1 MDVEIPVLAGYL
13 NVPTQTGFS
22 LNRISKK
29 KSCSRYCLLFKASRH
44 GIARLEICENKD
56 DKNPKI
62 FTLENCVKI
71 TQEPPPANL
80 IQIVKRNGQ
89 LTLNT
94 NSDEELKDWVTA
106 LQMVA
111 FCDISGMHAAHG
123 AIEEDNDL
131 YCSSFDGLF
140 IITLIPSEASIR
152 CNIEPRTYML
162 QMTPTELQL
171 KSEDLNVTIAM
182 WPYRFIRKYGYRD
195 GKFTFEAGRKCTT
208 GEGVFTLDH
217 TNPQELFRCMSAKMK
232 SMKKLISGDSLSSI
246 ECNENQFSAA
256 AGMEPGSRSP
266 LPPSPSSNPHG
277 GEFEINS
284 TQSCISLRGF
294 ISSND
299 SLNNFSS
306 NGSGSGSV
314 SVSLSVP
321 STQSLSQIKHIPN
334 KPPRKLPSPLD
345 KLQGAN
351 VAAAAAAA
359 AAATAASTIAANQT
373 QCDNHNNKYKNLV
386 KYEPVAI
393 TTSSASDANNSK
405 NSGCSAVILKPSSPA
420 PDLLH
425 HHHHPPDLPLRNES
439 CAGGGGGNSNSN
451 SSKLLAVERD
461 YECIENITDAWKTRG
476 VGDVRHCERIPD
488 TEFVRQRSHA
498 KRKDATNG
506 GSGNTGSTT
515 PKIIDIDIG
524 EGGAGAADGNY
535 DRLDFLSP
543 NNKTSSGYKTIV
555 NLNLPANRLH
565 RCSPPPPNEY
575 EMIASP
581 DTESFRKADDSHLGY
596 GILRKS
602 SNNSNSNNTASNTSN
617 SNNNTSNTNN
627 NNLNSSNNSTV
638 PANNI
643 NSINLAADICVAR
656 GVATPPTTSTAAAAA
671 GGAGVTTATTA
682 SNIEAA
688 LDHRSYNGLNY
699 TMVSKPKRV

>member
-29 KSCSRYCLLFKASRH
+29 KPCSRYCLLFKASRH
-44 GIARLEICENKD
+44 GIARLEMCENKD

-71 TQEPPPANL
+71 TQDPPPDKL
-80 IQIVKRNGQ
+80 IHIVKHNGT
-89 LTLNT
+89 LTVNT
-94 NSDEELKDWVTA
+94 NSDEELKDWITA
-106 LQMVA
+106 LQTVA
-111 FCDISGMHAAHG
+111 FCDTAAGGHAVHGG

-140 IITLIPSEASIR
+140 MITLIPSEASIR
-152 CNIEPRTYML
+152 CSIEPKTYML

-217 TNPQELFRCMSAKMK
+217 TNPQEVFRCMSAKMK
-232 SMKKLISGDSLSSI
+232 SMKKLISGDSLSTI
-246 ECNENQFSAA
+246 ECGENQFSAA

-266 LPPSPSSNPHG
+266 LPPSPSSNPHA

-299 SLNNFSS
+299 SLNNFAAS
-306 NGSGSGSV
+306 NGSGGAAAAGGAGGGVVTSV
-314 SVSLSVP
+314 TLSVP
-321 STQSLSQIKHIPN
+321 PNSCSSSSSKHIPN
-334 KPPRKLPSPLD
+334 KPPRKLGGLVP
-345 KLQGAN
+345 
-351 VAAAAAAA
+351 
-359 AAATAASTIAANQT
+359 ASGPGSQNH
-373 QCDNHNNKYKNLV
+373 CDKYKNIV

-393 TTSSASDANNSK
+393 TTSSPSDANSK
-405 NSGCSAVILKPSSPA
+405 NGGGSGSSMVILKPPSPETTTSRSGSTSSISST
-420 PDLLH
+420 
-425 HHHHPPDLPLRNES
+425 PPDLPLRNES
-439 CAGGGGGNSNSN
+439 T
-451 SSKLLAVERD
+451 KPLLERD
-461 YECIENITDAWKTRG
+461 YECIENITEAWRTRG
-476 VGDVRHCERIPD
+476 VGDVRHCERIPPILCD
-488 TEFVRQRSHA
+488 TSDFVRSRSGST
-498 KRKDATNG
+498 RKDLASQSSVSN
-506 GSGNTGSTT
+506 T

-524 EGGAGAADGNY
+524 EGVTSPTLAVTSNNSVGVLMSSSDSNY

-555 NLNLPANRLH
+555 NVTLPGNRV

-575 EMIASP
+575 ELIASP

-596 GILRKS
+596 GVLRKS
-602 SNNSNSNNTASNTSN
+602 TSANNNN
-617 SNNNTSNTNN
+617 SNNNNN
-627 NNLNSSNNSTV
+627 IGISSNN
-638 PANNI
+638 
-643 NSINLAADICVAR
+643 NSN
-656 GVATPPTTSTAAAAA
+656 
-671 GGAGVTTATTA
+671 ATTNK
-682 SNIEAA
+682 SNNESA

-699 TMVSKPKRV
+699 TIVSKPKRV

>member
-29 KSCSRYCLLFKASRH
+29 KACSRYCLLFKASRH
-44 GIARLEICENKD
+44 GIARLEMCESKED
-56 DKNPKI
+56 RNPKI

-71 TQEPPPANL
+71 TQEPPPERL
-80 IQIVKRNGQ
+80 IHIVKRQ
-89 LTLNT
+89 ATLTLST
-94 NSDEELKDWVTA
+94 SSEEELKDWITA
-106 LQMVA
+106 LQTVA
-111 FCDISGMHAAHG
+111 FCDTSPSGGIG

-152 CNIEPRTYML
+152 CCIEPKTYML

-171 KSEDLNVTIAM
+171 KSEDLGATIAM

-217 TNPQELFRCMSAKMK
+217 TNPQEVFRCMSAKMK
-232 SMKKLISGDSLSSI
+232 SMKKLISGDSLSTL
-246 ECNENQFSAA
+246 ECGENQFSAA

-299 SLNNFSS
+299 SLNNFSAGGGAAS
-306 NGSGSGSV
+306 GATATGVGSTGGIT
-314 SVSLSVP
+314 LSVP
-321 STQSLSQIKHIPN
+321 ANSCSNSNSSNNNNNSISSSSKHIPN
-334 KPPRKLPSPLD
+334 KPPRKSPTTHCD
-345 KLQGAN
+345 KYRN
-351 VAAAAAAA
+351 
-359 AAATAASTIAANQT
+359 I
-373 QCDNHNNKYKNLV
+373 V

-393 TTSSASDANNSK
+393 TTISSPSATSDVNS
-405 NSGCSAVILKPSSPA
+405 SVILKPHEGESISLPETS
-420 PDLLH
+420 PDL
-425 HHHHPPDLPLRNES
+425 PPDLPLRNES
-439 CAGGGGGNSNSN
+439 A
-451 SSKLLAVERD
+451 SKAPPPERD
-461 YECIENITDAWKTRG
+461 YECIENITEAWRTRG
-476 VGDVRHCERIPD
+476 VGDVRHCERMPILCD
-488 TEFVRQRSHA
+488 TSEFVRQRSVS
-498 KRKDATNG
+498 KSTCG
-506 GSGNTGSTT
+506 GGQNT

-524 EGGAGAADGNY
+524 EGCASATAISESNY

-555 NLNLPANRLH
+555 NVTPGNRI

-575 EMIASP
+575 ELIASP
-581 DTESFRKADDSHLGY
+581 DTESFRKADDSHRGY
-596 GILRKS
+596 GVLRK
-602 SNNSNSNNTASNTSN
+602 AST
-617 SNNNTSNTNN
+617 TTNN
-627 NNLNSSNNSTV
+627 NNLGISNSNISSVGGGSSTT
-638 PANNI
+638 I
-643 NSINLAADICVAR
+643 
-656 GVATPPTTSTAAAAA
+656 
-671 GGAGVTTATTA
+671 TTATA
-682 SNIEAA
+682 NKSSLEAA
-688 LDHRSYNGLNY
+688 AIDHRSYNGLNY

>member
-29 KSCSRYCLLFKASRH
+29 KACSRYCLLFKASRH
-44 GIARLEICENKD
+44 GIARLEMCESKED
-56 DKNPKI
+56 RNPKI

-71 TQEPPPANL
+71 TQEPPPDRL
-80 IQIVKRNGQ
+80 IHIVKHHVT
-89 LTLNT
+89 LTLST
-94 NSDEELKDWVTA
+94 SSEEDLKDWITA
-106 LQMVA
+106 LQTVA
-111 FCDISGMHAAHG
+111 FCDTSPSGGIG

-152 CNIEPRTYML
+152 CCIEPKTYML

-171 KSEDLNVTIAM
+171 KSEDLGATIAM

-217 TNPQELFRCMSAKMK
+217 TNPQEVFRCMSAKMK
-232 SMKKLISGDSLSSI
+232 SMKKLISGDSLATL
-246 ECNENQFSAA
+246 ECGENQFSAA

-299 SLNNFSS
+299 SLNNFGGGTGAAVAAAAAASS
-306 NGSGSGSV
+306 AGGIT
-314 SVSLSVP
+314 LTVP
-321 STQSLSQIKHIPN
+321 SANSNSNCSSSSISSSSKHIPN
-334 KPPRKLPSPLD
+334 KPPRKLGGVSPTTQHCD
-345 KLQGAN
+345 KYRN
-351 VAAAAAAA
+351 
-359 AAATAASTIAANQT
+359 I
-373 QCDNHNNKYKNLV
+373 V

-393 TTSSASDANNSK
+393 TTISSPSAACDANS
-405 NSGCSAVILKPSSPA
+405 SVILKPLESGSESICQREPAEMMSP
-420 PDLLH
+420 DQ
-425 HHHHPPDLPLRNES
+425 PPDLPLRNES
-439 CAGGGGGNSNSN
+439 VA
-451 SSKLLAVERD
+451 KAPAPERD
-461 YECIENITDAWKTRG
+461 YECIENITEAWRTRG
-476 VGDVRHCERIPD
+476 VGDVRHCERMPILCD
-488 TEFVRQRSHA
+488 TSEFVRQRSV
-498 KRKDATNG
+498 
-506 GSGNTGSTT
+506 TGSST

-524 EGGAGAADGNY
+524 EGCCTSASTSLSESNY

-555 NLNLPANRLH
+555 NVTLPGSRG

-575 EMIASP
+575 ELIASP

-596 GILRKS
+596 GVLRK
-602 SNNSNSNNTASNTSN
+602 AST
-617 SNNNTSNTNN
+617 TTTTTTTNN
-627 NNLNSSNNSTV
+627 NNLGISNCNISGGSSNV
-638 PANNI
+638 
-643 NSINLAADICVAR
+643 
-656 GVATPPTTSTAAAAA
+656 TSNKSSLEAAA
-671 GGAGVTTATTA
+671 
-682 SNIEAA
+682 I
-688 LDHRSYNGLNY
+688 DHRSYNGLNY
-699 TMVSKPKRV
+699 TIVSKPKRV

>member
-29 KSCSRYCLLFKASRH
+29 KACNRYCLLFKASRH
-44 GIARLEICENKD
+44 GIARLEMCESKED
-56 DKNPKI
+56 RNPKI

-71 TQEPPPANL
+71 TQEPPPDRL
-80 IQIVKRNGQ
+80 IHIVKRHGT
-89 LTLNT
+89 LTLST
-94 NSDEELKDWVTA
+94 SSEEELKDWITA
-106 LQMVA
+106 LQTVA
-111 FCDISGMHAAHG
+111 FCDTSPSGGIGG

-152 CNIEPRTYML
+152 CSIEPKTYML

-171 KSEDLNVTIAM
+171 KSEDLGTTVAM

-217 TNPQELFRCMSAKMK
+217 TNPQDVFRCMSAKMK
-232 SMKKLISGDSLSSI
+232 SMKKLISGDSSTLSTL

-277 GEFEINS
+277 SVAGGEFEINS

-299 SLNNFSS
+299 SLNNFSGGTLS
-306 NGSGSGSV
+306 ATSVGTASAPSATGSV
-314 SVSLSVP
+314 TLSVP
-321 STQSLSQIKHIPN
+321 HSIPK
-334 KPPRKLPSPLD
+334 KPPRNLMGVSPTATTTPQHCD
-345 KLQGAN
+345 KYRN
-351 VAAAAAAA
+351 M
-359 AAATAASTIAANQT
+359 I
-373 QCDNHNNKYKNLV
+373 KYD
-386 KYEPVAI
+386 PVAI
-393 TTSSASDANNSK
+393 TTSSTSSAAATSDNNS
-405 NSGCSAVILKPSSPA
+405 SVILKPHVIDTDVSG
-420 PDLLH
+420 PDL
-425 HHHHPPDLPLRNES
+425 PPDLPLRNES
-439 CAGGGGGNSNSN
+439 KEA
-451 SSKLLAVERD
+451 APPPERD
-461 YECIENITDAWKTRG
+461 YECIENITEAWRTRG
-476 VGDVRHCERIPD
+476 VGDVRHCERMPILCD
-488 TEFVRQRSHA
+488 TTEFVRQRSI
-498 KRKDATNG
+498 TSG
-506 GSGNTGSTT
+506 GT

-524 EGGAGAADGNY
+524 EGLGNDAGAANAASDGNY

-555 NLNLPANRLH
+555 NVTLPGNRI

-575 EMIASP
+575 ELIASP

-596 GILRKS
+596 GVLRKS
-602 SNNSNSNNTASNTSN
+602 TGTNAANNNNNNSLGISNSNMES
-617 SNNNTSNTNN
+617 
-627 NNLNSSNNSTV
+627 
-638 PANNI
+638 
-643 NSINLAADICVAR
+643 
-656 GVATPPTTSTAAAAA
+656 AAATTTGTSMGIGTGTGASSAA
-671 GGAGVTTATTA
+671 
-682 SNIEAA
+682 I
-688 LDHRSYNGLNY
+688 DHRSYNGLNY
-699 TMVSKPKRV
+699 TIVSKPKRV

>member
-29 KSCSRYCLLFKASRH
+29 KAASRYCLLFKASRH

-71 TQEPPPANL
+71 TQEQTPSNL
-80 IQIVKRNGQ
+80 IQIVKRNGT

-94 NSDEELKDWVTA
+94 TTDEELKDWVTA
-106 LQMVA
+106 LQTVA
-111 FCDISGMHAAHG
+111 FCDNTVVHASHG

-217 TNPQELFRCMSAKMK
+217 SNPQEVFRCMSAKMK

-246 ECNENQFSAA
+246 ECGENHFSAA
-256 AGMEPGSRSP
+256 ACMEPGSRSP
-266 LPPSPSSNPHG
+266 LPPSPSNQHG

-299 SLNNFSS
+299 SLNNFAG
-306 NGSGSGSV
+306 NASGVGGNASSV
-314 SVSLSVP
+314 SVPPPLP
-321 STQSLSQIKHIPN
+321 PQLKHIPN
-334 KPPRKLPSPLD
+334 KPPRKLPAPLD
-345 KLQGAN
+345 KLSVGS
-351 VAAAAAAA
+351 
-359 AAATAASTIAANQT
+359 ASSPAGQIL
-373 QCDNHNNKYKNLV
+373 CDKFKNIV

-393 TTSSASDANNSK
+393 TTSSPSDANNK
-405 NSGCSAVILKPSSPA
+405 NSGSAVMLQPPSPEMTSRSSSSNTNHAAHPA
-420 PDLLH
+420 N
-425 HHHHPPDLPLRNES
+425 PPDLPLRNES
-439 CAGGGGGNSNSN
+439 A
-451 SSKLLAVERD
+451 KTMLERD

-476 VGDVRHCERIPD
+476 VGDVKHCERIPQILCEN
-488 TEFVRQRSHA
+488 EFVRQRSQSQRD
-498 KRKDATNG
+498 KRKEVPTPPTN
-506 GSGNTGSTT
+506 TT

-524 EGGAGAADGNY
+524 EGSVGVGVGVGVVSVGAAATAADSTY
-535 DRLDFLSP
+535 DRLDFFSP

-555 NLNLPANRLH
+555 NVTPPNNRL

-575 EMIASP
+575 ELIASP

-596 GILRKS
+596 GVLRKS
-602 SNNSNSNNTASNTSN
+602 ISSNTTTTTASSSSS
-617 SNNNTSNTNN
+617 SNNNNNNVTATIGISSNN
-627 NNLNSSNNSTV
+627 NNATESMFPTRTMVSNCT
-638 PANNI
+638 
-643 NSINLAADICVAR
+643 
-656 GVATPPTTSTAAAAA
+656 TPTTPT
-671 GGAGVTTATTA
+671 
-682 SNIEAA
+682 SNKSNDHS

-699 TMVSKPKRV
+699 TIVSKPKRV

>member
-44 GIARLEICENKD
+44 GIARLELGENKD

-71 TQEPPPANL
+71 TQEAPPAQL
-80 IQIVKRNGQ
+80 IHIVKRNGQ

-106 LQMVA
+106 LQTVA
-111 FCDISGMHAAHG
+111 FCDNSGLHAAHG

-152 CNIEPRTYML
+152 CNIEPKTYML

-217 TNPQELFRCMSAKMK
+217 TNPQEVFRCMSAKMK

-246 ECNENQFSAA
+246 ECGENQFSAA
-256 AGMEPGSRSP
+256 ACMEPGSRSP
-266 LPPSPSSNPHG
+266 LPPSPSSNAVV

-284 TQSCISLRGF
+284 TQSCISLHGF

-299 SLNNFSS
+299 SLNNFSANS
-306 NGSGSGSV
+306 IN
-314 SVSLSVP
+314 LSVP
-321 STQSLSQIKHIPN
+321 TKHIPS
-334 KPPRKLPSPLD
+334 KPPRKLPTALD
-345 KLQGAN
+345 QPSNCNNSSSSKSQ
-351 VAAAAAAA
+351 
-359 AAATAASTIAANQT
+359 Q
-373 QCDNHNNKYKNLV
+373 QQQPCDKFKHIV

-393 TTSSASDANNSK
+393 TTSSTSDANSK
-405 NSGCSAVILKPSSPA
+405 NNGGGGSAVILKPSPSPE
-420 PDLLH
+420 PQLP
-425 HHHHPPDLPLRNES
+425 PPDLPLRNES
-439 CAGGGGGNSNSN
+439 C
-451 SSKLLAVERD
+451 SKLPLERD
-461 YECIENITDAWKTRG
+461 YECIENITEAWKTRG
-476 VGDVRHCERIPD
+476 VGDVRHCERIPSVAD
-488 TEFVRQRSHA
+488 NDFVRQRSLS
-498 KRKDATNG
+498 KRKEQQQQQSSN
-506 GSGNTGSTT
+506 SSPNT

-524 EGGAGAADGNY
+524 EGAAPAAEANY

-555 NLNLPANRLH
+555 NVTLPNRL

-575 EMIASP
+575 ELIASP

-596 GILRKS
+596 GILR
-602 SNNSNSNNTASNTSN
+602 
-617 SNNNTSNTNN
+617 
-627 NNLNSSNNSTV
+627 
-638 PANNI
+638 
-643 NSINLAADICVAR
+643 
-656 GVATPPTTSTAAAAA
+656 
-671 GGAGVTTATTA
+671 
-682 SNIEAA
+682 
-688 LDHRSYNGLNY
+688 
-699 TMVSKPKRV
+699 

>member
-80 IQIVKRNGQ
+80 IQIVKRNVQ

-106 LQMVA
+106 LQTVA
-111 FCDISGMHAAHG
+111 FCDNSGLHAAHG

-195 GKFTFEAGRKCTT
+195 GKFQFEAGRKCTT

-217 TNPQELFRCMSAKMK
+217 TNPQEVFRCMSAKMK

-246 ECNENQFSAA
+246 ECVENQFSAA
-256 AGMEPGSRSP
+256 ACMEPGSRSP
-266 LPPSPSSNPHG
+266 LPPSPSGNPHA
-277 GEFEINS
+277 GEFEMNS

-299 SLNNFSS
+299 SLNNFSA
-306 NGSGSGSV
+306 NGSANSI
-314 SVSLSVP
+314 SLSVP
-321 STQSLSQIKHIPN
+321 SQAAGKHIPN
-334 KPPRKLPSPLD
+334 KPPRKLPTPLE
-345 KLQGAN
+345 KLNMGPAAA
-351 VAAAAAAA
+351 VAAAALPAP
-359 AAATAASTIAANQT
+359 ATVLPGTIT
-373 QCDNHNNKYKNLV
+373 QCDKYKNLL

-393 TTSSASDANNSK
+393 TTSSPSDANGKS
-405 NSGCSAVILKPSSPA
+405 SGSAVILKPASPDPLRAVAGGGSSVGGGS
-420 PDLLH
+420 
-425 HHHHPPDLPLRNES
+425 PPDLPLRNES
-439 CAGGGGGNSNSN
+439 CCN
-451 SSKLLAVERD
+451 KLALERD
-461 YECIENITDAWKTRG
+461 YESIENITEAWKTRG
-476 VGDVRHCERIPD
+476 VGDVRHCERIPSAISCD
-488 TEFVRQRSHA
+488 SDFVRQRSQSQRD
-498 KRKDATNG
+498 KRKDLSTSGAT
-506 GSGNTGSTT
+506 SGNST

-524 EGGAGAADGNY
+524 EGVGVLVSPDANY

-555 NLNLPANRLH
+555 NVTLPANRM

-575 EMIASP
+575 ELIASP

-596 GILRKS
+596 GVLRKAATTN
-602 SNNSNSNNTASNTSN
+602 NNSNSNSSI
-617 SNNNTSNTNN
+617 NNN
-627 NNLNSSNNSTV
+627 SSSSSSLTG
-638 PANNI
+638 
-643 NSINLAADICVAR
+643 LC
-656 GVATPPTTSTAAAAA
+656 ATPTTNL
-671 GGAGVTTATTA
+671 G
-682 SNIEAA
+682 NDAA
-688 LDHRSYNGLNY
+688 LDHRNYNGLNY
-699 TMVSKPKRV
+699 TIVSKPKRV

>member
-29 KSCSRYCLLFKASRH
+29 KACSRYCLLFKASRH
-44 GIARLEICENKD
+44 GIARLEMCESKED
-56 DKNPKI
+56 RNPKI

-71 TQEPPPANL
+71 TQEPPPDRL
-80 IQIVKRNGQ
+80 IHIVKHHVT
-89 LTLNT
+89 LTLST
-94 NSDEELKDWVTA
+94 SSEEDLKDWITA
-106 LQMVA
+106 LQTVA
-111 FCDISGMHAAHG
+111 FCDTSPSGGIG

-152 CNIEPRTYML
+152 CCIEPKTYML

-171 KSEDLNVTIAM
+171 KSEDLGATIAM

-217 TNPQELFRCMSAKMK
+217 TNPQEVFRCMSAKMK
-232 SMKKLISGDSLSSI
+232 SMKKLISGDSLGTL
-246 ECNENQFSAA
+246 ECGENQFSAA

-299 SLNNFSS
+299 SLNNFSAGGAGTGATPGGGGGGGAGAGGVG
-306 NGSGSGSV
+306 NAGGIT
-314 SVSLSVP
+314 LSVP
-321 STQSLSQIKHIPN
+321 ANSNSSKHIPN
-334 KPPRKLPSPLD
+334 KPPRKPGGVSPTTHCD
-345 KLQGAN
+345 KYRN
-351 VAAAAAAA
+351 
-359 AAATAASTIAANQT
+359 I
-373 QCDNHNNKYKNLV
+373 V

-393 TTSSASDANNSK
+393 TTISSPSATADVNS
-405 NSGCSAVILKPSSPA
+405 SVILKPLEGESICQPEMS
-420 PDLLH
+420 PDL
-425 HHHHPPDLPLRNES
+425 PPDLPLRNES
-439 CAGGGGGNSNSN
+439 A
-451 SSKLLAVERD
+451 SKAPPPERD
-461 YECIENITDAWKTRG
+461 YECIENITEAWRTRG
-476 VGDVRHCERIPD
+476 VGDVRHCERMPILCD
-488 TEFVRQRSHA
+488 TSEFVRQRSVT
-498 KRKDATNG
+498 KSSSSSG
-506 GSGNTGSTT
+506 GQNT

-524 EGGAGAADGNY
+524 EGCASVTSLPDSNY

-555 NLNLPANRLH
+555 NVTLPGNRN
-565 RCSPPPPNEY
+565 PPPPNEY
-575 EMIASP
+575 ELIASP

-596 GILRKS
+596 GVLRKAS
-602 SNNSNSNNTASNTSN
+602 ST
-617 SNNNTSNTNN
+617 TNN
-627 NNLNSSNNSTV
+627 NNLGISNCNISGGSSSITNAT
-638 PANNI
+638 ANK
-643 NSINLAADICVAR
+643 SNLD
-656 GVATPPTTSTAAAAA
+656 TAA
-671 GGAGVTTATTA
+671 
-682 SNIEAA
+682 I
-688 LDHRSYNGLNY
+688 DHRSYNGLNY
-699 TMVSKPKRV
+699 TIVSKPKRV

>member
-29 KSCSRYCLLFKASRH
+29 KACSRYCLLFKASRH
-44 GIARLEICENKD
+44 GIARLEMCESKED
-56 DKNPKI
+56 RNPKI

-71 TQEPPPANL
+71 TQEPPPDRL
-80 IQIVKRNGQ
+80 IHIVKRHVN
-89 LTLNT
+89 LTLST
-94 NSDEELKDWVTA
+94 SSEEELKDWITA
-106 LQMVA
+106 LQTVA
-111 FCDISGMHAAHG
+111 FCDTSQSVGIG

-152 CNIEPRTYML
+152 CCIEPKTYML

-171 KSEDLNVTIAM
+171 KSEDMGAIIAM

-217 TNPQELFRCMSAKMK
+217 TNPQEVFRCMSAKMK
-232 SMKKLISGDSLSSI
+232 SMKKLISGDSLSTL
-246 ECNENQFSAA
+246 ECGENQFSAA

-299 SLNNFSS
+299 SLNNFSA
-306 NGSGSGSV
+306 GGSV
-314 SVSLSVP
+314 GTGATAGGGGNSSGGITLSVP
-321 STQSLSQIKHIPN
+321 ANSSNSTNSKHIPN
-334 KPPRKLPSPLD
+334 KPPRKPGGVSPTTHCD
-345 KLQGAN
+345 KYRN
-351 VAAAAAAA
+351 V
-359 AAATAASTIAANQT
+359 
-373 QCDNHNNKYKNLV
+373 V

-393 TTSSASDANNSK
+393 TTISSPSATSDVNS
-405 NSGCSAVILKPSSPA
+405 SVILKPLEGEPINLPDIA
-420 PDLLH
+420 PDL
-425 HHHHPPDLPLRNES
+425 PPDLPLRNES
-439 CAGGGGGNSNSN
+439 AP
-451 SSKLLAVERD
+451 KAPPPERD
-461 YECIENITDAWKTRG
+461 YECIENITEAWRTRG
-476 VGDVRHCERIPD
+476 VGDVRHCERMPILCD
-488 TEFVRQRSHA
+488 TSEFVRQRSVT
-498 KRKDATNG
+498 K
-506 GSGNTGSTT
+506 STCSVPNT

-524 EGGAGAADGNY
+524 EGCTSATSIGDSNY

-555 NLNLPANRLH
+555 NVTLPGNRN
-565 RCSPPPPNEY
+565 RCSSPNEY
-575 EMIASP
+575 ELIASP

-596 GILRKS
+596 GVLRKTS
-602 SNNSNSNNTASNTSN
+602 ST
-617 SNNNTSNTNN
+617 TNN
-627 NNLNSSNNSTV
+627 NNNLGISNSNISGGSG
-638 PANNI
+638 NI
-643 NSINLAADICVAR
+643 NNATANKSNLD
-656 GVATPPTTSTAAAAA
+656 AAA
-671 GGAGVTTATTA
+671 
-682 SNIEAA
+682 I
-688 LDHRSYNGLNY
+688 DHRSYNGLNY
-699 TMVSKPKRV
+699 TIVSKPKRV

>member
-29 KSCSRYCLLFKASRH
+29 KACSRYCLLFKASRH
-44 GIARLEICENKD
+44 GIARLEMCESKED
-56 DKNPKI
+56 RNPKI

-71 TQEPPPANL
+71 TQEPPPERL
-80 IQIVKRNGQ
+80 IHIVKRHGT

-94 NSDEELKDWVTA
+94 GSEEELKDWITA
-106 LQMVA
+106 LQTVA
-111 FCDISGMHAAHG
+111 FCDTSPSGGIG

-152 CNIEPRTYML
+152 CCIEPKTYML

-171 KSEDLNVTIAM
+171 KSEDLGATIAM

-217 TNPQELFRCMSAKMK
+217 TNPQEVFRCMSAKMK
-232 SMKKLISGDSLSSI
+232 SMKKLISGDSLGSL
-246 ECNENQFSAA
+246 ECGENQFSAA

-284 TQSCISLRGF
+284 TQSGISLRGF

-299 SLNNFSS
+299 SLNNFSAAS
-306 NGSGSGSV
+306 GAGGAGGGGSTSV
-314 SVSLSVP
+314 GGTSITLSVP
-321 STQSLSQIKHIPN
+321 TGKHIPN
-334 KPPRKLPSPLD
+334 KPPRKLGASPTGQGTTNQQQQQQQLHCD
-345 KLQGAN
+345 KYRN
-351 VAAAAAAA
+351 
-359 AAATAASTIAANQT
+359 I
-373 QCDNHNNKYKNLV
+373 V

-393 TTSSASDANNSK
+393 TTSSPSASSDVNS
-405 NSGCSAVILKPSSPA
+405 SVILKPD
-420 PDLLH
+420 PDGEH
-425 HHHHPPDLPLRNES
+425 SAQDQPPDLPLRNES
-439 CAGGGGGNSNSN
+439 AGKS
-451 SSKLLAVERD
+451 AHPPERD
-461 YECIENITDAWKTRG
+461 YECIENITEAWRTRG
-476 VGDVRHCERIPD
+476 VGDVRHCERMPILCD
-488 TEFVRQRSHA
+488 TSEFVRQRSVPV
-498 KRKDATNG
+498 N
-506 GSGNTGSTT
+506 ST

-524 EGGAGAADGNY
+524 EGPGCGSSLVSAPSDSNY

-555 NLNLPANRLH
+555 NVTLPGNRL

-596 GILRKS
+596 GVLRKS
-602 SNNSNSNNTASNTSN
+602 STSNINNNNNNTLGISNSNISSSASS
-617 SNNNTSNTNN
+617 SSSSANN
-627 NNLNSSNNSTV
+627 NNNNNKSGNSND
-638 PANNI
+638 ANPQGI
-643 NSINLAADICVAR
+643 
-656 GVATPPTTSTAAAAA
+656 
-671 GGAGVTTATTA
+671 
-682 SNIEAA
+682 
-688 LDHRSYNGLNY
+688 DHRSYNGLNY
-699 TMVSKPKRV
+699 TIVSKPKRV

>member
-29 KSCSRYCLLFKASRH
+29 KACNRYCLLFKASRH
-44 GIARLEICENKD
+44 GIARLEMCESKED
-56 DKNPKI
+56 RNPKI

-71 TQEPPPANL
+71 TQEPPPDRL
-80 IQIVKRNGQ
+80 IHIVKRHGT
-89 LTLNT
+89 LTLST
-94 NSDEELKDWVTA
+94 SSEEELKDWITA
-106 LQMVA
+106 LQTVA
-111 FCDISGMHAAHG
+111 FCDTSPSGGIGG

-152 CNIEPRTYML
+152 CNIEPKTYML

-171 KSEDLNVTIAM
+171 KSKDLGATVAM

-217 TNPQELFRCMSAKMK
+217 TNPQDVFRCMSAKMK
-232 SMKKLISGDSLSSI
+232 SMKKLISGDSSTLSTL

-277 GEFEINS
+277 SVGGGEFEINS

-299 SLNNFSS
+299 SLNNFSGGTLS
-306 NGSGSGSV
+306 STTAGTASAPSAPGSV
-314 SVSLSVP
+314 VTLSVP
-321 STQSLSQIKHIPN
+321 HSIPK
-334 KPPRKLPSPLD
+334 KPPRNLMGVSPTTTTTPQHCD
-345 KLQGAN
+345 KYRN
-351 VAAAAAAA
+351 M
-359 AAATAASTIAANQT
+359 
-373 QCDNHNNKYKNLV
+373 V

-393 TTSSASDANNSK
+393 TTSSAAATNTSDNNS
-405 NSGCSAVILKPSSPA
+405 SVILKPHIDTDVSG
-420 PDLLH
+420 PDL
-425 HHHHPPDLPLRNES
+425 PPDLPLRNES
-439 CAGGGGGNSNSN
+439 KEA
-451 SSKLLAVERD
+451 APPPERD
-461 YECIENITDAWKTRG
+461 YECIENITEAWRTRG
-476 VGDVRHCERIPD
+476 VGDVRHCERMPILCD
-488 TEFVRQRSHA
+488 TTEFVRQRSI
-498 KRKDATNG
+498 TS
-506 GSGNTGSTT
+506 SGT

-524 EGGAGAADGNY
+524 EGIGNDAVVANASSDGNY

-555 NLNLPANRLH
+555 NVTLPGNRI

-575 EMIASP
+575 ELIASP

-596 GILRKS
+596 GVLRKS
-602 SNNSNSNNTASNTSN
+602 TGTV
-617 SNNNTSNTNN
+617 NNNNN
-627 NNLNSSNNSTV
+627 NNLGISNSNMES
-638 PANNI
+638 
-643 NSINLAADICVAR
+643 
-656 GVATPPTTSTAAAAA
+656 
-671 GGAGVTTATTA
+671 ATTTGTGMGMGTGTGGTSA
-682 SNIEAA
+682 I
-688 LDHRSYNGLNY
+688 DHRSYNGLNY
-699 TMVSKPKRV
+699 TIVSKPKRV

>member
-29 KSCSRYCLLFKASRH
+29 KACSRYCLLFKASRH
-44 GIARLEICENKD
+44 GIARLEMCESKED
-56 DKNPKI
+56 RNPKM

-71 TQEPPPANL
+71 TQEPPPDRL
-80 IQIVKRNGQ
+80 IHIVKRHGT
-89 LTLNT
+89 LTLST
-94 NSDEELKDWVTA
+94 SSEEELKDWITA
-106 LQMVA
+106 LQTVA
-111 FCDISGMHAAHG
+111 FCDTSPSGGIG

-152 CNIEPRTYML
+152 CCIEPKTYML

-171 KSEDLNVTIAM
+171 KSEDMGATIAM

-217 TNPQELFRCMSAKMK
+217 TNPQEVFRCMSAKMK
-232 SMKKLISGDSLSSI
+232 SMKKLISGDSLSTL
-246 ECNENQFSAA
+246 ECGENQFSAA

-266 LPPSPSSNPHG
+266 LPPSPSNNPHG

-306 NGSGSGSV
+306 ASGGSGAAPVGGGV
-314 SVSLSVP
+314 GGGGAGGVNPVTGGGGGGGITLSVP
-321 STQSLSQIKHIPN
+321 ANTNSKHIPN
-334 KPPRKLPSPLD
+334 KPPRKPGGVSPTTHCD
-345 KLQGAN
+345 KYRN
-351 VAAAAAAA
+351 
-359 AAATAASTIAANQT
+359 I
-373 QCDNHNNKYKNLV
+373 V

-393 TTSSASDANNSK
+393 TTISSPSATSDVNS
-405 NSGCSAVILKPSSPA
+405 SVILKPLETPGGGGESIALPDIS
-420 PDLLH
+420 PDL
-425 HHHHPPDLPLRNES
+425 PPDLPLRNES
-439 CAGGGGGNSNSN
+439 A
-451 SSKLLAVERD
+451 SKAPPPERD
-461 YECIENITDAWKTRG
+461 YECIENITEAWRTRG
-476 VGDVRHCERIPD
+476 VGDVRHCERMPILCD
-488 TEFVRQRSHA
+488 TSEFVRQRSVT
-498 KRKDATNG
+498 KSSG
-506 GSGNTGSTT
+506 GQSTT

-524 EGGAGAADGNY
+524 EGGCTGSATSMPESNY

-555 NLNLPANRLH
+555 NVTGNRN
-565 RCSPPPPNEY
+565 RCSFSPNEY
-575 EMIASP
+575 ELIASP

-596 GILRKS
+596 GVLRKAS
-602 SNNSNSNNTASNTSN
+602 ST
-617 SNNNTSNTNN
+617 TNN
-627 NNLNSSNNSTV
+627 NNLGISNSNISGNSNVNSST
-638 PANNI
+638 ANKG
-643 NSINLAADICVAR
+643 NLE
-656 GVATPPTTSTAAAAA
+656 AAA
-671 GGAGVTTATTA
+671 
-682 SNIEAA
+682 I
-688 LDHRSYNGLNY
+688 DHRSYNGLNY
-699 TMVSKPKRV
+699 TIVSKPKRV

>member
-29 KSCSRYCLLFKASRH
+29 KACSRYCLLFKASRH
-44 GIARLEICENKD
+44 GIARLEMCESKED
-56 DKNPKI
+56 RNPKM

-71 TQEPPPANL
+71 TQEPPPERL
-80 IQIVKRNGQ
+80 IHIVKRHGT
-89 LTLNT
+89 LTLST
-94 NSDEELKDWVTA
+94 SSEEELKDWITA
-106 LQMVA
+106 LQTVA
-111 FCDISGMHAAHG
+111 FCDTSPSGGIG

-152 CNIEPRTYML
+152 CCIEPKTYML

-171 KSEDLNVTIAM
+171 KSEDFGATIAM

-217 TNPQELFRCMSAKMK
+217 TNPQEVFRCMSAKMK
-232 SMKKLISGDSLSSI
+232 SMKKLISGDSLSTL
-246 ECNENQFSAA
+246 ECGENQFSAA

-284 TQSCISLRGF
+284 TQSCVSLRGF

-299 SLNNFSS
+299 SLNNFSAAS
-306 NGSGSGSV
+306 GGSGATAGGGGGGNPCTGGGIT
-314 SVSLSVP
+314 LSVP
-321 STQSLSQIKHIPN
+321 ANSNSKHIPN
-334 KPPRKLPSPLD
+334 KPPRKLGGVSPTTHCD
-345 KLQGAN
+345 KYRN
-351 VAAAAAAA
+351 
-359 AAATAASTIAANQT
+359 I
-373 QCDNHNNKYKNLV
+373 V

-393 TTSSASDANNSK
+393 TTISSPSATSDANS
-405 NSGCSAVILKPSSPA
+405 SVILKPLESQGGESISLPEIS
-420 PDLLH
+420 PDL
-425 HHHHPPDLPLRNES
+425 PPDLPLRNES
-439 CAGGGGGNSNSN
+439 A
-451 SSKLLAVERD
+451 SKAPPPERD
-461 YECIENITDAWKTRG
+461 YECIENITEAWRTRG
-476 VGDVRHCERIPD
+476 VGDVRHCERMPILCD
-488 TEFVRQRSHA
+488 TSEFVRQRSVT
-498 KRKDATNG
+498 KSSG
-506 GSGNTGSTT
+506 GQST

-524 EGGAGAADGNY
+524 EGGCTGSVTSISESNY

-555 NLNLPANRLH
+555 NVTLPGNRI

-575 EMIASP
+575 ELIASP

-596 GILRKS
+596 GVLRK
-602 SNNSNSNNTASNTSN
+602 ASTI
-617 SNNNTSNTNN
+617 TNN
-627 NNLNSSNNSTV
+627 NNLGISNSNISGNS
-638 PANNI
+638 NI
-643 NSINLAADICVAR
+643 NS
-656 GVATPPTTSTAAAAA
+656 STANKGNLETSA
-671 GGAGVTTATTA
+671 
-682 SNIEAA
+682 I
-688 LDHRSYNGLNY
+688 DHRSYNGLNY
-699 TMVSKPKRV
+699 TIVSKPKRV